1 MIRIVSLCISVLLFI
16 SCTRDQSVANI
27 SMDAAPVISREQRV
41 ALVVDPYI
49 ALRDQPGDSGIT
61 VSHARRGE
69 VFLVTGTR
77 IVETA
82 GDRVLWI
89 SLGNRWVVGE
99 SLQFY
104 SSEARARAAG
114 KLLKNVPAGDD
125 LQQGIE
131 WQ

>member
-1 MIRIVSLCISVLLFI
+1 MIRIVSLSLSLLLI
-16 SCTRDQSVANI
+16 VSCTREQTVATI
-27 SMDAAPVISREQRV
+27 SLDAAPVISREQRV

-61 VSHARRGE
+61 ISHARRGE

-82 GDRVLWI
+82 GARMLWI
-89 SLGNRWVVGE
+89 SLGNGWVVE
-99 SLQFY
+99 DSLQFY

-114 KLLKNVPAGDD
+114 SLLKNPPAGED
-125 LQQGIE
+125 LQTGIE
-131 WQ
+131 W

>member
-114 KLLKNVPAGDD
+114 KLLKNAPAGDD